1 MSWNRIVALMYRYTM
16 LLRHD
21 LGKVVDT
28 FYWPLIDI
36 FSWGFMTIY
45 ISQTQLPQSNIAK
58 VLLSAIILWTL
69 VYIVARDVAV
79 SFLDDMWDRNV
90 INLYCSPLKPIEFL
104 ISSLLIAVAR
114 VVLTTLVLITM
125 AYLFYSFNI
134 FTLGIYFFIFFLVL
148 VTFSYAIGI
157 FATALIMRFGPG
169 VEIFAWSIPA
179 ILSPISAVFYP
190 LSILPPVIQYIAR
203 LFPTTYVFEGMRT
216 VLTRGI
222 FNWDYLLIAVLLE
235 IFYLLGA
242 YILFFKV
249 FDAVRKSGLIAR
261 FN

>member
-1 MSWNRIVALMYRYTM
+1 MNWNRIAALIYRYTM

-21 LGKVVDT
+21 FGKVADT

-36 FSWGFMTIY
+36 ISWGFMTIY

-69 VYIVARDVAV
+69 VYTVARDVAI

-90 INLYCSPLKPIEFL
+90 VNLYCSPLKPIEFL
-104 ISSLLIAVAR
+104 ISSLLIALFRVILTT
-114 VVLTTLVLITM
+114 VVLTTI

-134 FTLGIYFFIFFLVL
+134 LMLGIYFLIFFLVL

-179 ILSPISAVFYP
+179 VLSPISAVFYP
-190 LSILPPVIQYIAR
+190 LSILPRFVQFIAR
-203 LFPTTYVFEGMRT
+203 LFPTSYIFEGMRT
-216 VLTRGI
+216 VLVGGI
-222 FNWDYLLIAVLLE
+222 FNWENLLIAVILDV
-235 IFYLLGA
+235 FYLIGA
-242 YILFFKV
+242 YLLFFIV
-249 FDAVRKSGLIAR
+249 FDNIRRNGLIAR
-261 FN
+261 FS